1 MMKLRRRS
9 STNVVPR
16 RCSSAVSLDTTIS
29 PPLSSSS
36 DDKDDEA
43 LNDVGTIDSKGFSLW
58 NILNFDS
65 LNLQSTSWR
74 NKHMLAAAT
83 MKNVDESTISYVP
96 HYGVDVC
103 FIPQLFHYTAIE
115 LKPYRL
121 VGDPEMDELLQ
132 YLSQKKDVGCG
143 CGAFDDVISYAAKEY
158 QNKSGSN
165 TQQSSSPAVQF
176 YKHYY
181 ENIPDWVDFDQIQRG
196 INVFLAYLPVAG
208 CSLFYRSLVGGFSIP
223 EIVQVLI
230 ATRYLVPSSQVV
242 SSGGDN
248 TQKSIDR
255 DRKRSFERLLD
266 TGGFV
271 ASCFAPPPSTDIET
285 DRDVLLSASSLRPGG
300 KGWDAALRVRV
311 LHAKVRRSLLQSTKT
326 SRDAGQTMPSWDTEK
341 NGIPINQ
348 EDMAATLLAFSTNV
362 LLGIEIIAGK
372 PLPEQEQRDY
382 LALWRYIGWLLGV
395 DTVEREQYVH
405 ISSSNASKD
414 SNLIPID
421 PCGPRKLV
429 STACHDHEN
438 DIVDSSNDSIIHS
451 YATLESMILH
461 LLHPEESSCNL
472 VAHLLNLR
480 RFFLFRSETC
490 RKFLGHPLSDKLGIP
505 MSTIQWKG
513 WRKRESLTNVVNHI
527 GVKFFLYLFLLILRC
542 YTLLTMAFPSIRK
555 RAIIWHGVLQTKFL
569 LEWQK
574 MNCKRMATKASALK
588 RKSNVE
594 QTNNSSYCPFSMIMP
609 PD

>member
-1 MMKLRRRS
+1 MMK
-9 STNVVPR
+9 
-16 RCSSAVSLDTTIS
+16 
-29 PPLSSSS
+29 
-36 DDKDDEA
+36 K
-43 LNDVGTIDSKGFSLW
+43 
-58 NILNFDS
+58 
-65 LNLQSTSWR
+65 
-74 NKHMLAAAT
+74 
-83 MKNVDESTISYVP
+83 VDESTISYIP

-103 FIPQLFHYTAIE
+103 FIPQLFHYTATE

-132 YLSQKKDVGCG
+132 YLSQNKDVGCG

-158 QNKSGSN
+158 QKNSGAT
-165 TQQSSSPAVQF
+165 TQIQSSPLVQF

-223 EIVQVLI
+223 QIVQVLI
-230 ATRYLVPSSQVV
+230 ATRYLVPSSQIV
-242 SSGGDN
+242 SSG
-248 TQKSIDR
+248 

-271 ASCFAPPPSTDIET
+271 ASCFAPPSSSTDIDT
-285 DRDVLLSASSLRPGG
+285 NGCVTSALSLRPGG

-326 SRDAGQTMPSWDTEK
+326 TRDTGQTIPSWDIDK

-348 EDMAATLLAFSTNV
+348 EDMSATLLAFSVNV

-382 LALWRYIGWLLGV
+382 IALWRYIVWLLGM
-395 DTVEREQYVH
+395 DTVEREHHGQ
-405 ISSSNASKD
+405 ISTSNASRH

-421 PCGPRKLV
+421 PCGPRKNGIIN
-429 STACHDHEN
+429 T
-438 DIVDSSNDSIIHS
+438 SNDSIIHS
-451 YATLESMILH
+451 YAATLESMILH

-480 RFFLFRSETC
+480 SFYLFRSETC

-505 MSTIQWKG
+505 TSRVNWKG
-513 WRKRESLTNVVNHI
+513 WRKFESFTNIVNYI
-527 GVKFFLYLFLLILRC
+527 GLKFFLYLFLLILRC
-542 YTLLTMAFPSIRK
+542 YTLFTMAFPSIRK
-555 RAIIWHGVLQTKFL
+555 RVIIWHGVLQTKFL
-569 LEWQK
+569 LEWNK
-574 MNCKRMATKASALK
+574 MNCKRMKTKASALK
-588 RKSNVE
+588 SKSNVE
-594 QTNNSSYCPFSMIMP
+594 KTNNSSYCPFSMIMP